1 MAVCLHGDAFG
12 DEQGRLARALRHPIA
27 QRDAGGA
34 VFVIKSRAS
43 ESHAEASQLHAC
55 QGDAAKH
62 NMTPVFIVQQETIDG
77 FHIGGRQHT
86 TDSEAYMLDSSKE
99 ALVL

>member
-1 MAVCLHGDAFG
+1 
-12 DEQGRLARALRHPIA
+12 
-27 QRDAGGA
+27 
-34 VFVIKSRAS
+34 
-43 ESHAEASQLHAC
+43 
-55 QGDAAKH
+55 
-62 NMTPVFIVQQETIDG
+62 MTPVFIVQQETIDG